1 MFRNLSRSAGPLPFA
16 DGNRDGCDPRLMSFC
31 RGSDPV
37 SACTVAACVAAAAS
51 GLAEAPR
58 LSDVSAASFC
68 SVEMTLPRIRLH
80 VFAHKSAMQ
89 QHSRE
94 AHRGD
99 LKPHQCTQ
107 CLKSFSS
114 THQLAQHAR
123 IHTGEK
129 PYKCSYCERRFKQL
143 SHVQQHTRLHTGE
156 RPYKCHVAE
165 CGRAFIQLS
174 NLQQHLRNHDS
185 QMERAKSRP
194 FHCNICGKGFAS
206 DSSLR
211 THRSKQHAALIGGA
225 ASQSC
230 PICHKICVNAEALM
244 EHMRI
249 SHKDPPATAPG
260 TTWTSGDTSGGTQSS
275 EDQVREAFG
284 ADSFSDFVTFD
295 NGVVDDEELTNEE
308 VRATIESR
316 CELSSYDS
324 EQEDE
329 FPAVKLTSQQ
339 AYVNEGSLRKHVST
353 HPEAASL
360 GSPLRMWPCTVCHS
374 VFTHETG
381 LLHHMEH
388 MRMDPK
394 HQFAAQYLLSRAA
407 AERREK
413 HGGPSAVMQPPP
425 SSLAVLQAS
434 HLAHS

>member
-1 MFRNLSRSAGPLPFA
+1 MAPGSGSSFVTPRGPVRGLANDVRSPKARLCAAGFGTRA
-16 DGNRDGCDPRLMSFC
+16 RSSSC
-31 RGSDPV
+31 RCRRSYRSLCMQEV
-37 SACTVAACVAAAAS
+37 STAAS
-51 GLAEAPR
+51 GGQ
-58 LSDVSAASFC
+58 
-68 SVEMTLPRIRLH
+68 I

-114 THQLAQHAR
+114 THQLAQHVR

-211 THRSKQHAALIGGA
+211 THRSKAELAAV
-225 ASQSC
+225 QD
-230 PICHKICVNAEALM
+230 M
-244 EHMRI
+244 I
-249 SHKDPPATAPG
+249 SG
-260 TTWTSGDTSGGTQSS
+260 
-275 EDQVREAFG
+275 
-284 ADSFSDFVTFD
+284 
-295 NGVVDDEELTNEE
+295 
-308 VRATIESR
+308 
-316 CELSSYDS
+316 
-324 EQEDE
+324 
-329 FPAVKLTSQQ
+329 
-339 AYVNEGSLRKHVST
+339 
-353 HPEAASL
+353 
-360 GSPLRMWPCTVCHS
+360 
-374 VFTHETG
+374 
-381 LLHHMEH
+381 
-388 MRMDPK
+388 
-394 HQFAAQYLLSRAA
+394 
-407 AERREK
+407 
-413 HGGPSAVMQPPP
+413 
-425 SSLAVLQAS
+425 
-434 HLAHS
+434 